1 MLKQN
6 ESLIQDI
13 KKQIRNSKGIKAVIV
28 FGSVAREE
36 DKPNSDIDICVIV
49 KEKNVSLEKNISN
62 IFLDLEKKY
71 QRNIQMIIC
80 GEGFEKVERQFL
92 ETILREGVLIT
103 GNLPPIP
110 IQKLQLEPYSIIK
123 YEMKDLPHSD
133 KMRVNRLLYGKETR
147 KEYKGK
153 IYLSHKKGLVI
164 KLRGIRTGKASVFL
178 PEKESQ
184 RLEKELLELG
194 VKTKKICAWLQK
206 I

>member
-71 QRNIQMIIC
+71 QRNIQVIVC
-80 GEGFEKVERQFL
+80 GEKFKKVERQFL
-92 ETILREGVLIT
+92 ETILREGILIA
-103 GNLPPIP
+103 GNLPPVP

-147 KEYKGK
+147 KEYGGK
-153 IYLSHKKGLVI
+153 IYLSCKKGLI
-164 KLRGIRTGKASVFL
+164 AKLRGIRTGKASVFL

-184 RLEKELLELG
+184 NLEKRLLELG